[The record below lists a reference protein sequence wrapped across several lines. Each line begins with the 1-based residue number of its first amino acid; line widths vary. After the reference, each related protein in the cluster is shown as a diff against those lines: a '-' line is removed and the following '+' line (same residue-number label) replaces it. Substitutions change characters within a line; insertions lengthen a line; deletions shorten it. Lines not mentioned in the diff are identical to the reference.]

1 MSEEVLQI
9 AEERREAIS
18 RGEGERYPQLNA
30 EFQRTATT
38 DKKAFFSEQSK
49 KWRKTTE
56 RVRLEISSRNSE
68 ISKAHLFHPKMDTI
82 KDRNSKDLIEAK
94 EIEKRWKEYT

>member
-56 RVRLEISSRNSE
+56 RVRLEISSRRLE
-68 ISKAHLFHPKMDTI
+68 ISKEHLFHPKMDT
-82 KDRNSKDLIEAK
+82 
-94 EIEKRWKEYT
+94 KRTETVKT

>member
-56 RVRLEISSRNSE
+56 RVRVNINILKPVNEYGWEWVNLTQMTIIS
-68 ISKAHLFHPKMDTI
+68 TI
-82 KDRNSKDLIEAK
+82 VGKNPIK
-94 EIEKRWKEYT
+94 ETE